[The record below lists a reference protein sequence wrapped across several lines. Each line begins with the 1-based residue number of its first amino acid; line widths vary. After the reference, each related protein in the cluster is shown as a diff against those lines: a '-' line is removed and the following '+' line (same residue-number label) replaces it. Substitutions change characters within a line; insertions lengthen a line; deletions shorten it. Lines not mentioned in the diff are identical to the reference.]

1 MESFTY
7 KKSIVINVSVKKVWQ
22 ALTDPV
28 SIKNIYFGIDW
39 FTNWE
44 KGSSITFSGNYDHQ
58 PFEDLGNILDIEKEK
73 FILFNY
79 FNPDFGKKD
88 IPENYTVMRFELESN
103 NNDTIFTVYQYG
115 FKSEADFTTVITK
128 WDHVLLTTKEEAER
142 SV

>member
-7 KKSIVINVSVKKVWQ
+7 KKSIKINVSVKKVWQ
-22 ALTDPV
+22 VLTDPV
-28 SIKNIYFGIDW
+28 SIKNIYFGMDW

-44 KGSSITFSGNYDHQ
+44 KGGSITFSGNYDHQ
-58 PFEDLGNILDIEKEK
+58 PFEDKGNILDIEKEK

-88 IPENYTVMRFELESN
+88 IPENYTAMRFELESN

-115 FKSEADFTTVITK
+115 FKSEADFNTVITK
-128 WDHVLLTTKEEAER
+128 WDHVLFTAKEEAER